1 MKIIRT
7 ITTAMLSL
15 LALAACN
22 NEEILPDGT
31 PDSDGNKIRITT
43 TVGNFTSEDGAPGT
57 RASINDDT
65 GVGTFENNDKIG
77 LWVMLTQGSTAPETM
92 QTLTY
97 NGGGSWSGCT
107 TVWENYEAAM
117 SADSKLRFAALY
129 PAPQAGGNETS
140 FTVET
145 NQSSPEDYEASD
157 LLFAISEFAAKP
169 QDGIVKLAFEH
180 KMACLKITLN
190 GDDAANA
197 SVVVKDVETKCVVNI
212 DGSITT
218 STGNKADITP
228 KKTDGSNAFYTLIP
242 PQTLT
247 DGLKLDITVD
257 EKTTTHTVTGTNGK
271 ALEGGSQY
279 NIALTLK

>member
-31 PDSDGNKIRITT
+31 PDSDGNKIRITA
-43 TVGNFTSEDGAPGT
+43 TVGDFTSEDGAPGT

-65 GVGTFENNDKIG
+65 GKGTFDNGDKIG

-97 NGGGSWSGCT
+97 NDGSWSGCA

-129 PAPQAGGNETS
+129 PAPQAGDNEMP
-140 FTVET
+140 FTVKT
-145 NQSSPEDYEASD
+145 NQSTPEDYEASD
-157 LLFAISEFAAKP
+157 LLFAINEFAAKP
-169 QDGIVKLAFEH
+169 QGGIVELAFEH
-180 KMACLKITLN
+180 KMACLKITLKGN
-190 GDDAANA
+190 DAANA
-197 SVVVKDVETKCVVNI
+197 SVIVKDVETKCVVNI
-212 DGSITT
+212 DGSIAK
-218 STGNKADITP
+218 STGNQANITP
-228 KKTDGSNAFYTLIP
+228 KKANDSNTFYALIP

-247 DGLKLDITVD
+247 DGLKLDIIID
-257 EKTTTHTVTGTNGK
+257 GKTTTHTVKDTSGK
-271 ALEGGSQY
+271 ELADGSQY
-279 NIALTLK
+279 DIELTLNN